1 MSREPSLPVTL
12 IDATENDIH
21 CDLPSGRQL
30 AIRID
35 GDREQLVLVGLDG
48 AVELQVV
55 LTEDGPVLRMPT
67 ARVELAGA
75 DELHLAARR
84 LHLQGEE
91 SVKVSSGGT
100 VEVDSVGETNFTAE
114 DDMHLKGK
122 IIYLN

>member
-55 LTEDGPVLRMPT
+55 LTEDGPVLRMPS

>member
-1 MSREPSLPVTL
+1 MSREPSLPVTI
-12 IDATENDIH
+12 IDATQNDIH

-30 AIRID
+30 AIRVD

-55 LTEDGPVLRMPT
+55 LTEDGPVLRMPS

-100 VEVDSVGETNFTAE
+100 VEVDSVGETKFTAE

-122 IIYLN
+122 IIYIN

>member
-1 MSREPSLPVTL
+1 MSREPVLPVT
-12 IDATENDIH
+12 IVDASENNVH

-30 AIRID
+30 AIQVD

-55 LTEDGPVLRMPT
+55 LSEDGPVLRMPT

-75 DELHLAARR
+75 EELLLAARR
-84 LHLQGEE
+84 LHLKGEE
-91 SVKVSSGGT
+91 SVQVSSGGNL
-100 VEVDSVGETNFTAE
+100 DLNSVGETSLTAE
-114 DDMHLKGK
+114 EDMHVKGK